1 MREKYE
7 AMGNEM
13 TRSLGFENKK
23 VILFWKAFEEERWLA
38 CELHYGCFKKGL
50 TKQPTLGIIIIVNE
64 KEVNAMRKYN
74 EIIVGVVMFLLVFIV
89 LPGLVGNYEHHYTR
103 EAEVVEVSDDLIV
116 VEDNCGYLWEFYGNN
131 YEVGQQVKMKMF
143 TNYTH
148 DTIFDDEIEKVE
160 IRD

>member
-1 MREKYE
+1 
-7 AMGNEM
+7 
-13 TRSLGFENKK
+13 
-23 VILFWKAFEEERWLA
+23 
-38 CELHYGCFKKGL
+38 
-50 TKQPTLGIIIIVNE
+50 
-64 KEVNAMRKYN
+64 MRKYN
-74 EIIVGVVMFLLVFIV
+74 EIIIGVVMFLLVFVV

-103 EAEVVEVSDDLIV
+103 KAEV
-116 VEDNCGYLWEFYGNN
+116 VEDNCGYLWEFYGND

>member
-13 TRSLGFENKK
+13 IRSLGFENKK

-50 TKQPTLGIIIIVNE
+50 TKQSTLGIIIIVNE